1 MDSNSIIE
9 RVKELVKKGN
19 VSRIIVR
26 KGDKI
31 LVDVPVNAGIA
42 VGVATLALSKVLVI
56 GAALATV
63 GFGCTVEV
71 IKENGEIVDVVTE
84 DSAQKA
90 KDAAAGVVDEIKG
103 TFGFGKKE
111 DAAFEETVAADEP
124 AEEPAEAAAE
134 EPEKD
139 PEYEEPVGE

>member
-19 VSRIIVR
+19 VSRILVR

-31 LVDVPVNAGIA
+31 LVDVPVNVGLAA
-42 VGVATLALSKVLVI
+42 GVATLALSKVLVI

-71 IKENGEIVDVVTE
+71 IKEDGQIVDVVTE

-103 TFGFGKKE
+103 TFGFGKKD
-111 DAAFEETVAADEP
+111 DASFEETVAADEP

-139 PEYEEPVGE
+139 PEYEEPIGE

>member
-19 VSRIIVR
+19 VSRILVR

-31 LVDVPVNAGIA
+31 LVDVPVNVGLAA
-42 VGVATLALSKVLVI
+42 GVATLTLSKVLVI

-71 IKENGEIVDVVTE
+71 IKEDGQIVDVVTE

-139 PEYEEPVGE
+139 PEYEEPIGE

>member
-19 VSRIIVR
+19 VSRILVR

-31 LVDVPVNAGIA
+31 LVDVPVNVGLAA
-42 VGVATLALSKVLVI
+42 GVATLALSKVLVI

-71 IKENGEIVDVVTE
+71 IKEDGKIVDVVTE

>member
-19 VSRIIVR
+19 VSRILVR

-31 LVDVPVNAGIA
+31 LVDVPVNVGLAA
-42 VGVATLALSKVLVI
+42 GVATLALSKVLLIAGV
-56 GAALATV
+56 LATV

-71 IKENGEIVDVVTE
+71 IKDDGQIVDVLTE

-134 EPEKD
+134 EPAEE

>member
-19 VSRIIVR
+19 VSRI
-26 KGDKI
+26 
-31 LVDVPVNAGIA
+31 LVDVPVNVGLAA
-42 VGVATLALSKVLVI
+42 GVATLALSKVLVI

-71 IKENGEIVDVVTE
+71 IKEDGQIVDVVTE

-139 PEYEEPVGE
+139 PEYEEPMGE

>member
-19 VSRIIVR
+19 VTRILVR

-31 LVDVPVNAGIA
+31 LVDVPVNVGLAA
-42 VGVATLALSKVLVI
+42 GVATLALSKVLVI

-71 IKENGEIVDVVTE
+71 IKEDGQIVDVVTE

-103 TFGFGKKE
+103 TFVFGKKE

-134 EPEKD
+134 EPAEE

>member
-19 VSRIIVR
+19 VSRILVR

-31 LVDVPVNAGIA
+31 LVDVPVNVGLAA
-42 VGVATLALSKVLVI
+42 GVATLALSKVLVI

-71 IKENGEIVDVVTE
+71 IKEDGQIVDVVTE